1 MNLRQMLLI
10 LRLRWW
16 LVMLIFLL
24 VVGGTFAALSMISKR
39 YTSTTAVLLD
49 VKADP
54 LVATLVPS
62 LATPGYIA
70 TQAEIVRSDR
80 LATRVVKM
88 LGLDQNPAAVA
99 QWREN
104 TEGRVPL
111 DMYFGQLMQQGLQV
125 EPVRNSTILNITY
138 TATDP
143 KFAAAVAN
151 TFARA
156 FLDLGVELR
165 VGPAR
170 EYAGFFD
177 ERLKTL
183 RTDLEQAQTR
193 LSAYQQSKG
202 IVVSAERLDMET
214 TRLASL
220 EAALAGA
227 MAESAETSSRLR
239 NAGSENSVD
248 VQNNAIV
255 QGLKAEL
262 ARAQAKLN
270 EISTNLGSSHPQ
282 RIQLEAQIAG
292 LRQQIGAEMRR
303 VSGATASADRIN
315 TQKIAELRKLV
326 EAQKNAV
333 LAMRAD
339 RDEAAVLLRDVDT
352 AQKAYDSVA
361 QRRTQL
367 ANESQ
372 AEQTSARILSPAT
385 EPMRHSFPDFPKS
398 MVAAVIVGLLL
409 GIASALGLEM
419 IDRRIRSEDD
429 MQAEGVPVLGV
440 MSSRPAREGY
450 ARRLTPTRQT
460 APPPQLTYEPA

>member
-16 LVMLIFLL
+16 LVLLVFLL
-24 VVGGTFAALSMISKR
+24 VVGSTFAVLSVISKR
-39 YTSTTAVLLD
+39 YTSTTVVLLD

-62 LATPGYIA
+62 LATPGYVA

-80 LATRVVKM
+80 LAMRVVRL

-111 DMYFGQLMQQGLQV
+111 DLYFGQLMQQGLQV

-143 KFAAAVAN
+143 KFSAAVAN

-156 FLDLGVELR
+156 YLDLGVELR

-183 RTDLEQAQTR
+183 RGELERAQSQ
-193 LSAYQQSKG
+193 LSAYQRSKG

-214 TRLASL
+214 SRLASL
-220 EAALAGA
+220 EAALATA

-239 NAGSENSVD
+239 NAGTENSID
-248 VQNNAIV
+248 VQNSGVV
-255 QGLKAEL
+255 QSLKGEL
-262 ARAQAKLN
+262 ARAQTRLN
-270 EISTNLGSSHPQ
+270 EVSTNLGSNHPQ
-282 RIQLEAQIAG
+282 RIQMEAQIAE
-292 LRQQIGAEMRR
+292 LRKQIASEMRR
-303 VSGATASADRIN
+303 VSGATASANRI
-315 TQKIAELRKLV
+315 TDQKIAELKTLV
-326 EAQKNAV
+326 EAQKKSV

-372 AEQTSARILSPAT
+372 AEQTSARILSPAS
-385 EPMRHSFPDFPKS
+385 EPMLHSFPDIPKS

-409 GIASALGLEM
+409 GMATAIGWELA
-419 IDRRIRSEDD
+419 DRRIRSEAD
-429 MQAEGVPVLGV
+429 MLAEGVPVLGV
-440 MSSRPAREGY
+440 MSSRAAREGY
-450 ARRLTPTRQT
+450 ARRLTPTRPV
-460 APPPQLTYEPA
+460 APAPQLTYEPA

>member
-1 MNLRQMLLI
+1 MNLRQILLV
-10 LRLRWW
+10 LRMRWW

-24 VVGGTFAALSMISKR
+24 VVGGTFAVLSLISKR

-80 LATRVVKM
+80 LATRVVRM
-88 LGLDQNPAAVA
+88 LGLAQNPAAVA

-111 DMYFGQLMQQGLQV
+111 DMYFGELMQRGLQV

-156 FLDLGVELR
+156 YLDLGVELR

-177 ERLKTL
+177 ERLKTI
-183 RTDLEQAQTR
+183 RSELEQAQSR
-193 LSAYQQSKG
+193 LAAYQQSKG

-214 TRLASL
+214 SRLASL
-220 EAALAGA
+220 EQALAGA
-227 MAESAETSSRLR
+227 LAESADTSSRLR
-239 NAGSENSVD
+239 NAGTENSID
-248 VQNNAIV
+248 VQSSGVV

-262 ARAQAKLN
+262 ARALARLN
-270 EISTNLGSSHPQ
+270 EISTNLGPSHPQ
-282 RIQLEAQIAG
+282 RIQLEAQIAE
-292 LRQQIGAEMRR
+292 LRQQIAGEMRR
-303 VSGATASADRIN
+303 VSGATASVNRIN
-315 TQKIAELRKLV
+315 TQKIGELRSLV
-326 EAQKNAV
+326 DGQKKAV

-372 AEQTSARILSPAT
+372 AEQTSARVLSAAA
-385 EPMRHSFPDFPKS
+385 EPMRHSFPDIPKS
-398 MVAAVIVGLLL
+398 MVAAVIIGLLL
-409 GIASALGLEM
+409 GIASAIGWELA
-419 IDRRIRSEDD
+419 DRRIRSEDD

-440 MSSRPAREGY
+440 MSSRPARESY
-450 ARRLTPTRQT
+450 ARRLTPTRPM
-460 APPPQLTYEPA
+460 APAPQLTYEPT

>member
-16 LVMLIFLL
+16 LVLLIFLL
-24 VVGGTFAALSMISKR
+24 VVGGTFAALSLVTKR

-54 LVATLVPS
+54 LVATLAPS
-62 LATPGYIA
+62 LATPGYVA
-70 TQAEIVRSDR
+70 TQAEILRSER
-80 LATRVVKM
+80 LATRVVRM

-99 QWREN
+99 QWRED

-111 DMYFGQLMQQGLQV
+111 DKYFGELMQRGLHI
-125 EPVRNSTILNITY
+125 EPVRNSTILNVTY

-143 KFAAAVAN
+143 RFAAAVAN

-156 FLDLGVELR
+156 YLDLGVELR
-165 VGPAR
+165 VQPAR

-177 ERLKTL
+177 ERMKTL
-183 RTDLEQAQTR
+183 RADLEAAQNK

-214 TRLASL
+214 SRLAAL
-220 EAALAGA
+220 EAALATA
-227 MAESAETSSRLR
+227 LAESADTSSRAR
-239 NAGSENSVD
+239 NTGSETSID
-248 VQNNAIV
+248 VQSSGVV

-262 ARAQAKLN
+262 ARAQTRLN
-270 EISTNLGSSHPQ
+270 EVSTNLGANHPQ
-282 RIQLEAQIAG
+282 RIQIEAQIAE
-292 LRQQIGAEMRR
+292 LRQQIAAEMRR
-303 VSGATASADRIN
+303 VSGATASVNRIN
-315 TQKIAELRKLV
+315 AQKINELRSLV
-326 EAQKNAV
+326 DAQKKAV
-333 LAMRAD
+333 LELRAD
-339 RDEAAVLLRDVDT
+339 RDEAAVLLRDLDT

-372 AEQTSARILSPAT
+372 AEQTAARILSPAS
-385 EPMRHSFPDFPKS
+385 EPMSHSFPDIPKS

-409 GIASALGLEM
+409 GIGAAIGWEM
-419 IDRRIRSEDD
+419 LDRRIRSEHD

-450 ARRLTPTRQT
+450 ARRLSPARPV
-460 APPPQLTYEPA
+460 APAPQLTYEPV

>member
-1 MNLRQMLLI
+1 MNLRQLLLI
-10 LRLRWW
+10 VRLRWW
-16 LVMLIFLL
+16 LVLLIFLL
-24 VVGGTFAALSMISKR
+24 VVGGTFAALSMTSKR

-80 LATRVVKM
+80 LATRVVRM

-111 DMYFGQLMQQGLQV
+111 DMYFGQLMQRGLQV
-125 EPVRNSTILNITY
+125 EPVRSSTILNITY

-156 FLDLGVELR
+156 YLDLGVELR

-177 ERLKTL
+177 ERLKTI
-183 RTDLEQAQTR
+183 RGELEQAQSR
-193 LSAYQQSKG
+193 LATYQQSKG

-214 TRLASL
+214 SRLASL

-227 MAESAETSSRLR
+227 MAESADTSSRLR
-239 NAGSENSVD
+239 NAGTENSID
-248 VQNNAIV
+248 VQSSAIV

-262 ARAQAKLN
+262 ARAQARMN

-282 RIQLEAQIAG
+282 RIQLQAQIAG
-292 LRQQIGAEMRR
+292 LQTQITNEMRR
-303 VSGATASADRIN
+303 VSGATASINRIN
-315 TQKIAELRKLV
+315 TQKIAELRSLV
-326 EAQKNAV
+326 DAQKKSV
-333 LAMRAD
+333 LALRAD

-367 ANESQ
+367 ANETQ
-372 AEQTSARILSPAT
+372 AEQTSARILSPAS
-385 EPMRHSFPDFPKS
+385 EPMLHSFPNIPKA

-409 GIASALGLEM
+409 GLAAAIGWELA
-419 IDRRIRSEDD
+419 DRRIRSEDD

-440 MSSRPAREGY
+440 MSARAPRESY
-450 ARRLTPTRQT
+450 ARRLSPTRPV
-460 APPPQLTYEPA
+460 ASAPQLTYEPT

>member
-1 MNLRQMLLI
+1 MNLRQMFLI

-16 LVMLIFLL
+16 LVLLVFAL
-24 VVGGTFAALSMISKR
+24 VVGGTFATLSLISKR

-70 TQAEIVRSDR
+70 TQSEIVRSDR
-80 LATRVVKM
+80 LAVRVVRM

-99 QWREN
+99 QWRDN

-111 DMYFGQLMQQGLQV
+111 DMYFGQLMQKGLQV
-125 EPVRNSTILNITY
+125 EPVRGSTILNITY

-156 FLDLGVELR
+156 YLDLGVELR
-165 VGPAR
+165 VVPAR

-177 ERLKTL
+177 ERLKTI
-183 RTDLEQAQTR
+183 RGELEQAQSR
-193 LSAYQQSKG
+193 LAAYQQSKG

-214 TRLASL
+214 SRLASL
-220 EAALAGA
+220 EAALAVA
-227 MAESAETSSRLR
+227 MAESADTSSRLR
-239 NAGSENSVD
+239 NAGTENSVD
-248 VQNNAIV
+248 VQNNSIV

-262 ARAQAKLN
+262 ARAQARLN

-292 LRQQIGAEMRR
+292 LRQQIAAEMRR
-303 VSGATASADRIN
+303 VSGATASMSRIN
-315 TQKIAELRKLV
+315 TQKIAELRTLV
-326 EAQKNAV
+326 DAQKKAV

-372 AEQTSARILSPAT
+372 AEQTSARILSPAS

-409 GIASALGLEM
+409 GLGAAIGWELL
-419 IDRRIRSEDD
+419 DRRIRSEDD
-429 MQAEGVPVLGV
+429 MQSDGVPVLGV

-450 ARRLTPTRQT
+450 ARRLSPTRPV
-460 APPPQLTYEPA
+460 APAPQLTYEPV

>member
-16 LVMLIFLL
+16 LVLLIFLL
-24 VVGGTFAALSMISKR
+24 VVGGTFAAMSMIGKR

-62 LATPGYIA
+62 LATPGYVA

-80 LATRVVKM
+80 LAMRVVRM

-111 DMYFGQLMQQGLQV
+111 DMYFGQLMQRGLQV
-125 EPVRNSTILNITY
+125 EPVRSSTILNITY
-138 TATDP
+138 TASDP

-156 FLDLGVELR
+156 YLDLGVELR
-165 VGPAR
+165 VAPAR

-177 ERLKTL
+177 ERMKAI
-183 RTDLEQAQTR
+183 RGELEQAQTR
-193 LSAYQQSKG
+193 LAGYQQSKG

-214 TRLASL
+214 SRLASL

-227 MAESAETSSRLR
+227 MAESADTSSRLR
-239 NAGSENSVD
+239 NAGTENSVD

-262 ARAQAKLN
+262 ARAQARMN
-270 EISTNLGSSHPQ
+270 EISTNLGPNHPQ

-292 LRQQIGAEMRR
+292 LRQQIASEMRR
-303 VSGATASADRIN
+303 VSGATASMNRIN
-315 TQKIAELRKLV
+315 TQKIAELKTLV
-326 EAQKNAV
+326 DAQKKAV

-367 ANESQ
+367 ANETQ
-372 AEQTSARILSPAT
+372 AEQTSARILSPAS
-385 EPMRHSFPDFPKS
+385 EPMLHSFPNIPKA
-398 MVAAVIVGLLL
+398 MVAAVIVGLLV
-409 GIASALGLEM
+409 GLAAAIGWELL
-419 IDRRIRSEDD
+419 DRRIRSEDD
-429 MQAEGVPVLGV
+429 MQSEGVPVLGV
-440 MSSRPAREGY
+440 LSSRPAPDGY
-450 ARRLTPTRQT
+450 ARRLTPARPMPH
-460 APPPQLTYEPA
+460 APQLTYEPV

>member
-16 LVMLIFLL
+16 LVLLIFLL
-24 VVGGTFAALSMISKR
+24 VVGGTFAVLSVISKR

-62 LATPGYIA
+62 LATPGYVA

-80 LATRVVKM
+80 LAMRVVRM

-111 DMYFGQLMQQGLQV
+111 DMYFGELMQQGLQV

-143 KFAAAVAN
+143 KFSAAVAN

-156 FLDLGVELR
+156 YLDLGVELR

-183 RTDLEQAQTR
+183 RGELERAQSQ
-193 LSAYQQSKG
+193 LSAYQRSKG

-214 TRLASL
+214 ARLASL
-220 EAALAGA
+220 EGALATA
-227 MAESAETSSRLR
+227 MAESADTSSRLR
-239 NAGSENSVD
+239 NAGTENSID
-248 VQNNAIV
+248 VQNSGVV
-255 QGLKAEL
+255 QSLKGEL
-262 ARAQAKLN
+262 ARAQTRLN
-270 EISTNLGSSHPQ
+270 EVSTNLGSAHPQ
-282 RIQLEAQIAG
+282 RIQLEAQIAE
-292 LRQQIGAEMRR
+292 LRKQIASEMRR
-303 VSGATASADRIN
+303 VSGATASANRIN
-315 TQKIAELRKLV
+315 DQKIAELKTLV
-326 EAQKNAV
+326 EAQKKSV

-372 AEQTSARILSPAT
+372 AEQTSARILSPAS
-385 EPMRHSFPDFPKS
+385 EPMLHSFPDIPKS
-398 MVAAVIVGLLL
+398 MVAAVIIGLLL
-409 GIASALGLEM
+409 GMATAIGWELA
-419 IDRRIRSEDD
+419 DRRIRSEAD
-429 MQAEGVPVLGV
+429 MLAEGVPVLGV
-440 MSSRPAREGY
+440 MSSRAAPEGY
-450 ARRLTPTRQT
+450 ARRLSPTRPV

>member
-16 LVMLIFLL
+16 LVLLIFLL
-24 VVGGTFAALSMISKR
+24 VVGGTFAAMSMIGKR

-62 LATPGYIA
+62 LATPGYVA

-80 LATRVVKM
+80 LAIRVVRM

-111 DMYFGQLMQQGLQV
+111 DLYFGQLMQKGLQV
-125 EPVRNSTILNITY
+125 EPVRGSTILNITY
-138 TATDP
+138 TASDP

-156 FLDLGVELR
+156 YLDLGVELR

-177 ERLKTL
+177 ERMKTL
-183 RTDLEQAQTR
+183 RGELEQAQTR

-202 IVVSAERLDMET
+202 IVVSAERVDMET
-214 TRLASL
+214 SRLASL
-220 EAALAGA
+220 ETALAGA
-227 MAESAETSSRLR
+227 LAESADTSSRLR
-239 NAGSENSVD
+239 NAGGENSVD
-248 VQNNAIV
+248 VQNSGIV

-262 ARAQAKLN
+262 ARAQAKLG
-270 EISTNLGSSHPQ
+270 EISTNLGSAHPQ

-292 LRQQIGAEMRR
+292 LRQQITAEMRR
-303 VSGATASADRIN
+303 VSGATASTNRIT
-315 TQKIAELRKLV
+315 TQKVAELRSMV
-326 EAQKNAV
+326 EAQKKAV
-333 LAMRAD
+333 LALRAD
-339 RDEAAVLLRDVDT
+339 RDEAAVLVRDVDT

-372 AEQTSARILSPAT
+372 AEQTSARILSPAS
-385 EPMRHSFPDFPKS
+385 EPMLHSFPDIPKS
-398 MVAAVIVGLLL
+398 MVAAVIIGLLL
-409 GIASALGLEM
+409 GIATAIGWEM
-419 IDRRIRSEDD
+419 ADRRIRSEAD
-429 MQAEGVPVLGV
+429 MLAEGVPVLGV
-440 MSSRPAREGY
+440 MSSRAAPEGY
-450 ARRLTPTRQT
+450 ARRLSPTRPV
-460 APPPQLTYEPA
+460 APAPQLTYEPA

>member
-16 LVMLIFLL
+16 LVLLIFAL
-24 VVGGTFAALSMISKR
+24 VVGGTFAVLSVISKR
-39 YTSTTAVLLD
+39 YTSTSVVLLD
-49 VKADP
+49 VKPDP
-54 LVATLVPS
+54 LVATLAPS
-62 LATPGYIA
+62 LATPGYVA

-80 LATRVVKM
+80 LAMRVVRM

-111 DMYFGQLMQQGLQV
+111 DLYFGQLMQQGLQI

-156 FLDLGVELR
+156 YLDLGVELR

-170 EYAGFFD
+170 EYSGFFD
-177 ERLKTL
+177 ERLKTI
-183 RTDLEQAQTR
+183 RNELEQAQAR

-214 TRLASL
+214 SRLASL
-220 EAALAGA
+220 EAALAVA
-227 MAESAETSSRLR
+227 MAESADTASRLR
-239 NAGSENSVD
+239 NAGSETSVD
-248 VQNNAIV
+248 VQNSAIV

-262 ARAQAKLN
+262 ARAQARLN
-270 EISTNLGSSHPQ
+270 EISTNLGSRHPQ

-292 LRQQIGAEMRR
+292 LRQQIAAEMRR
-303 VSGATASADRIN
+303 VSGATASMNRIN
-315 TQKIAELRKLV
+315 TQKIAELRTLV
-326 EAQKNAV
+326 DEQKKAV
-333 LAMRAD
+333 LAMRRD

-372 AEQTSARILSPAT
+372 AEQTTARILSPAS
-385 EPMRHSFPDFPKS
+385 EPITHSFPDIPKS

-409 GIASALGLEM
+409 GVATAIGWEM
-419 IDRRIRSEDD
+419 MDRRIRSEDD

-450 ARRLTPTRQT
+450 ARRLTPTYPV
-460 APPPQLTYEPA
+460 APAPQLTYEPT